1 MCVVVVVLGRALVEC
16 VGGSLWV
23 AGVVV
28 RMGAML
34 CIVVD
39 LIGWL
44 FLCVCVCLVVDA
56 F

>member
-1 MCVVVVVLGRALVEC
+1 M
-16 VGGSLWV
+16 

-28 RMGAML
+28 RMGARL

-44 FLCVCVCLVVDA
+44 FLCVCVCVVVDA
-56 F
+56 FELGAYAVGLVI

>member
-1 MCVVVVVLGRALVEC
+1 M
-16 VGGSLWV
+16 
-23 AGVVV
+23 AGVVLV
-28 RMGAML
+28 MGSKL

-44 FLCVCVCLVVDA
+44 FLFACVSVLVDA